1 MWYNLGLVSQAF
13 QIMKIQIIQEHEEF
27 FGLREDWDRAL
38 QGCTRPDLFL
48 TFEWFLS
55 WWENL
60 SKGYA
65 LNLILLTDEATGS
78 LGIAPLMRRGD
89 VLSFLAGHEV
99 TDYCDFLF
107 PRGREGEFLK
117 ALLAHA
123 AQPSTSGISCMELIN
138 LSPASP
144 TLSLVSELAPAFGFR
159 WRQEKSEETLL
170 LKLPASYPEYTAG
183 LGRKCRH
190 ELRRKVR
197 RAEALPQARVE
208 RASRPKEVGPAM
220 EAFIAL
226 HREGNP
232 EKGRFWEKPG
242 MPGFFRDVA
251 SRLAEQGL
259 IELLSLYAGGEAG
272 PAASL
277 ITARYGKTV
286 YFYNVAYAQ
295 AYAAASPGYYL
306 FDLAIRQAIAE
317 GRELADFLRGREK
330 YKLDF
335 GARSSTLFSLKLD
348 KVT

>member
-13 QIMKIQIIQEHEEF
+13 QIMRIQIIQEHEEF
-27 FGLREDWDRAL
+27 AGLREDWDRAL

-48 TFEWFLS
+48 TFDWFLS

-60 SKGYA
+60 SQGYA

-107 PRGREGEFLK
+107 PRGREGEFLE
-117 ALLAHA
+117 ALLAHV
-123 AQPSTSGISCMELIN
+123 AQSPTGISCMELIN
-138 LSPASP
+138 LRPESP
-144 TLSLVSELAPAFGFR
+144 TLSLVSELAPAVGFR
-159 WRQEKSEETLL
+159 CRQEKSEETLL
-170 LKLPASYPEYTAG
+170 LRLPASYPEYAAC
-183 LGRKCRH
+183 LSRKCRH

-197 RAEALPQARVE
+197 RAVAVPQARVE
-208 RASRPKEVGPAM
+208 RASRPEEVGPAM

-232 EKGRFWEKPG
+232 EKGRFREKPG
-242 MPGFFRDVA
+242 MPDFFRDVA

-277 ITARYGKTV
+277 ITARYGKTM

-306 FDLAIRQAIAE
+306 FDLAIRKAIAE
-317 GRELADFLRGREK
+317 ERELADFLRGREK

-335 GARSSTLFSLKLD
+335 GARSSTLYSLKLD

>member
-13 QIMKIQIIQEHEEF
+13 QIMQTQIIQKYEEF
-27 FGLREDWDRAL
+27 SGLREDWARAL

-48 TFEWFLS
+48 TFDWFLS

-60 SKGYA
+60 SQGYA

-78 LGIAPLMRRGD
+78 FGIAPLMRRGD
-89 VLSFLAGHEV
+89 ALSFLAGHEV

-107 PRGREGEFLK
+107 PRGREGEFLE
-117 ALLAHA
+117 ALLAYA
-123 AQPSTSGISCMELIN
+123 TQPSTGISCMELIN
-138 LSPASP
+138 LRLTSP
-144 TLSLVSELAPAFGFR
+144 TLSLVSELAPSFGFR
-159 WRQEKSEETLL
+159 CRQEKSEETQQLR
-170 LKLPASYPEYTAG
+170 LPASYPEYTAG

-190 ELRRKVR
+190 ELRRKAR

-208 RASRPKEVGPAM
+208 RASRPEEVGPAM
-220 EAFIAL
+220 KAFIAL

-251 SRLAEQGL
+251 SRLAEQGQ
-259 IELLSLYAGGEAG
+259 IELLSLYAGGDAG
-272 PAASL
+272 PVASL
-277 ITARYGKTV
+277 ITAHYGRTV

-317 GRELADFLRGREK
+317 ERELADFLRGREK

-335 GARSSTLFSLKLD
+335 GARSSTIYSLKLD